1 MITDLED
8 AVAAVVRAA
17 MLEDASIA
25 AVPYVVR
32 SSRSRETVPGN
43 ASVIGVRIQQGD
55 RSMISLFDGIA
66 EIFVNTPINNE
77 DTSMAGHQLL
87 EQAVERVF
95 SPGTVVGED
104 EEEKSIAAALS
115 DAIEAHVSGYT
126 GGGFFN
132 EGWTPASEET
142 YWAPSLR
149 VKIGAVRD

>member
-1 MITDLED
+1 L
-8 AVAAVVRAA
+8 R
-17 MLEDASIA
+17 
-25 AVPYVVR
+25 R
-32 SSRSRETVPGN
+32 
-43 ASVIGVRIQQGD
+43 
-55 RSMISLFDGIA
+55 
-66 EIFVNTPINNE
+66 
-77 DTSMAGHQLL
+77 LL

-95 SPGTVVGED
+95 SPGTTVGED
-104 EEEKSIAAALS
+104 EEEKSITAALS